1 MTSEQEI
8 CKKYWLYNLD
18 IPNFRVFLRNYK
30 GYFWKFTN
38 WEDIQTRFNIVERD
52 TRYIKKARKELD

>member
-1 MTSEQEI
+1 MASEQEI

-18 IPNFRVFLRNYK
+18 IPNFRIFLRNLK
-30 GYFWKFTN
+30 VYFWELTN
-38 WEDIQTRFNIVERD
+38 WEDVQTRFYVFEID